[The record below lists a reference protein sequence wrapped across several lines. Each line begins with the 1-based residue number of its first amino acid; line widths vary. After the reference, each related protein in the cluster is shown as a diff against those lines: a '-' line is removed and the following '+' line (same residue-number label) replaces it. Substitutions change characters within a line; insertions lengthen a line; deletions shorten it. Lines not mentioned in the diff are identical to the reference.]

1 VCLTVAYRAA
11 SLGVGRRILDGQED
25 LVLARLEQALE
36 NVVGSVDDE
45 IVTDSQLEFAV
56 WDRVKI
62 AGPLDGQHLDA
73 VLP

>member
-1 VCLTVAYRAA
+1 VA
-11 SLGVGRRILDGQED
+11 GWRRCNILDASIEQEG

-36 NVVGSVDDE
+36 SVVGSVDDE
-45 IVTDSQLEFAV
+45 IVSDSQLEFAV